1 MASISSVD
9 GIIFGPLDSR
19 HCLLFYTFSIIG
31 FVLFC
36 LVLLSTITIGLFMK
50 QKKNRTISLL
60 EISFSIYVLMML
72 FMVYF
77 ENRILYSMCIK
88 STADKITPK

>member
-1 MASISSVD
+1 MASIDRIV
-9 GIIFGPLDSR
+9 FGPLDSR
-19 HCLLFYTFSIIG
+19 HCLLFYTFSVVG

-36 LVLLSTITIGLFMK
+36 LVFLSTIMIGLFIK
-50 QKKNRTISLL
+50 QKKNRKFSLL
-60 EISFSIYVLMML
+60 EISFSIYVLMVL

-88 STADKITPK
+88 STATA